1 MRDLTFLL
9 ISLCCLGGCRS
20 PQAVLHTME
29 NSRPCISA
37 DVRPALNTAVV
48 AEARSIEDYVQLGLA
63 QNPAI
68 AAAKHRISSLRHR
81 IPQALSQPDPMVNT
95 TTHLSPVETAAGRQ
109 AFAVGVSQKVV
120 NADRLATRAAIALE
134 DVRAAEQNLNVVQL
148 EIAEK
153 IRIACYQ
160 LLFVR
165 KTIEI
170 TKQDAE
176 SLEQIGE
183 VVLRQYE
190 VKQSVSQQD
199 VLNVQVEQSKVENQI
214 VALRQKEK
222 SYQAR
227 LARLVHLSPES
238 SFDILDPLTPA
249 LGPLDANVL
258 TSQAVTARPEL
269 AAQVA
274 NIRRERKKV
283 HLANLQNK
291 PDFTV
296 GLNWI
301 ATSSEGISPV
311 ANGDDAL
318 LLGIGFNLPVRKDR
332 IQAAICEAKE
342 SSLASA
348 SQLESLKDEVAE
360 EVFDLVAKAEG
371 TSDTL
376 QLLQEDIIPKS
387 QRTLDLSI
395 EEYTNGDVNYVQLI
409 ENWRALLKYRITES
423 RLIAEY
429 NQILASLVRS
439 VGELTPISGTATR
452 IAE

>member
-1 MRDLTFLL
+1 
-9 ISLCCLGGCRS
+9 
-20 PQAVLHTME
+20 
-29 NSRPCISA
+29 
-37 DVRPALNTAVV
+37 
-48 AEARSIEDYVQLGLA
+48 
-63 QNPAI
+63 
-68 AAAKHRISSLRHR
+68 
-81 IPQALSQPDPMVNT
+81 MVNT
-95 TTHLSPVETAAGRQ
+95 STHLSPVETAAGRQ
-109 AFAVGVSQKVV
+109 AFALGVSQKVV
-120 NADRLATRAAIALE
+120 NAERLATRAAIALE

-199 VLNVQVEQSKVENQI
+199 VLNVQIEQSKVENQI
-214 VALRQKEK
+214 VALQQKEK

-238 SFDILDPLTPA
+238 SFDILDQLTPA
-249 LGPLDANVL
+249 LGSLDVKTL
-258 TSQAVTARPEL
+258 TSQAISARPEL
-269 AAQVA
+269 AAQLA

-318 LLGIGFNLPVRKDR
+318 LLGIGFNLPVRKGR
-332 IQAAICEAKE
+332 IQAAIYEAQE

-371 TSDTL
+371 TADTL
-376 QLLQEDIIPKS
+376 HLLQEDIIPKS
-387 QRTLDLSI
+387 ERTLDLSI
-395 EEYTNGDVNYVQLI
+395 EEYTNGDVKYVQLI
-409 ENWRALLKYRITES
+409 DNWRALLKYRITES

-439 VGELTPISGTATR
+439 IGELTPISGTAAVPAQPELGTQPPLEED
-452 IAE
+452 IDEGNEPSNEIEESDDTSSIDDPADE